1 MYLFKTRFI
10 SAGDNVIF
18 NPFDQ
23 IDYKNISIGND
34 VFIGRGAT
42 LAASES
48 QITIMDKV
56 MIGPNVTIMGGDHN
70 FSTVGEYMFDVKKK
84 NPNDDQPV
92 LIQKDVWIGAG
103 AIILKGVKIGQGS
116 IIAAGA
122 LVINDVDNYSIVG
135 GVPAKHIK
143 YRFTKDQIE
152 EHENNLKL

>member
-1 MYLFKTRFI
+1 
-10 SAGDNVIF
+10 
-18 NPFDQ
+18 
-23 IDYKNISIGND
+23 
-34 VFIGRGAT
+34 
-42 LAASES
+42 
-48 QITIMDKV
+48 
-56 MIGPNVTIMGGDHN
+56 
-70 FSTVGEYMFDVKKK
+70 MFDVKKK